1 MMAYIKRFH
10 NYETI
15 GGLFPDT
22 YLGLREITVID
33 CIWEA
38 ILEVVCIVAEILE
51 YDEEA
56 VLKQVIA
63 DSRRMALLN
72 QLAQTA

>member
-15 GGLFPDT
+15 GGLFRDT
-22 YLGLREITVID
+22 YQGLREITVID

-51 YDEEA
+51 CNEEA
-56 VLKQVIA
+56 ILK
-63 DSRRMALLN
+63 RLLIID
-72 QLAQTA
+72 

>member
-1 MMAYIKRFH
+1 M
-10 NYETI
+10 
-15 GGLFPDT
+15 DT

-51 YDEEA
+51 CDEET
-56 VLKQVIA
+56 VLKQVIV
-63 DSRRMALLN
+63 DNRRMALLS
-72 QLAQTA
+72 QLAQAA